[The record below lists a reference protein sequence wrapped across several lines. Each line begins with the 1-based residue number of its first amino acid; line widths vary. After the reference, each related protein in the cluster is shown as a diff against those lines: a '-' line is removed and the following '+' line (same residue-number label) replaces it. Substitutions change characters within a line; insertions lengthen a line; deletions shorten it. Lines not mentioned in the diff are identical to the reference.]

1 MAQKKDLIGK
11 KIGLL
16 TVVKELETKIYSNGR
31 KNYQYECL
39 CDCGNI
45 VKRNYQSLN
54 RKNIKRSNCGC
65 ISGNS
70 INKENHGLSRT
81 RTHNTWSGMKQR
93 CLDKNHSTYTNY
105 GQRGITIEDDRWLD
119 FENFYEDMGERPE
132 GMTLDRIDNDR
143 GYCKD
148 NCRWANPVVQSNNRR
163 PSSGTKLTDADV
175 YTIFWMFECGG
186 KTKAQIAREFGVARS
201 TISRIINGKSRKHLT
216 PDSQIN

>member
-54 RKNIKRSNCGC
+54 RKNIKQSNCGC

-81 RTHNTWSGMKQR
+81 RTHNTWTGMKQR

-105 GQRGITIEDDRWLD
+105 GQRGIH
-119 FENFYEDMGERPE
+119 Y
-132 GMTLDRIDNDR
+132 
-143 GYCKD
+143 
-148 NCRWANPVVQSNNRR
+148 RR
-163 PSSGTKLTDADV
+163 RSLV
-175 YTIFWMFECGG
+175 RF
-186 KTKAQIAREFGVARS
+186 REFLRRYG
-201 TISRIINGKSRKHLT
+201 
-216 PDSQIN
+216 